1 MAARGRW
8 VGGSERSALS
18 STFYPHGRGR
28 QAPAHGDGDLWS
40 ELRRPL
46 TRWPTW
52 PPSCGGKVI
61 DLGLARR
68 GPRSDSPTN
77 RSRSGAGGHG
87 CAGASSRRG
96 TSSGGVACGRRG
108 RLVRGRSRAGVA
120 TRLDPDLRL
129 CKTTTVTGDAATSS
143 ETSRDAAGAVTGE
156 MRTAAGA
163 TKQTTETC
171 EPLGVP
177 EMAVLSLPSLVL
189 IAPILKGI
197 NIAGL
202 FGVDF
207 REFQSRVAQQA
218 TDQVVRVII
227 EQKFGDQATAAV
239 KQAASG
245 EVTDLPQA

>member
-1 MAARGRW
+1 VQGRVPDEERRLAVWRPVVAAGW
-8 VGGSERSALS
+8 FAV
-18 STFYPHGRGR
+18 
-28 QAPAHGDGDLWS
+28 
-40 ELRRPL
+40 
-46 TRWPTW
+46 
-52 PPSCGGKVI
+52 V
-61 DLGLARR
+61 LG
-68 GPRSDSPTN
+68 
-77 RSRSGAGGHG
+77 
-87 CAGASSRRG
+87 
-96 TSSGGVACGRRG
+96 
-108 RLVRGRSRAGVA
+108 AGVA

-143 ETSRDAAGAVTGE
+143 ETSRDAVGAVTGE
-156 MRTAAGA
+156 TRTAAGA